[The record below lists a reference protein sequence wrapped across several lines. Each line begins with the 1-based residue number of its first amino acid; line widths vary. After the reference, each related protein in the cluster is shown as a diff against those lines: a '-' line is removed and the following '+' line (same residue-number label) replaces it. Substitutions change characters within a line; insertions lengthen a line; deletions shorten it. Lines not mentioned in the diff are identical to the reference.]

1 MSEFNKYG
9 DADLGALRRLCDELP
24 TGRIALVRR
33 LWPEISV
40 ALDAGH
46 SLIVVHRKLSEGGFE
61 LPYRTFVWCVNRIRL
76 EQARTVP
83 LRLRGR
89 RAAEQTHPPDQ
100 RQAERD
106 PLANLRKYGTDKL
119 PRFDFNSIPDPEKLF

>member
-1 MSEFNKYG
+1 MSEFNRYG
-9 DADLGALRRLCDELP
+9 DADLTPLCKLRDELP
-24 TGRIALVRR
+24 TGRIALIRR

-40 ALDAGH
+40 AMNAGH

-61 LPYRTFVWCVNRIRL
+61 LPYRTFVWCVNRVRL
-76 EQARTVP
+76 EQARIAP
-83 LRLRGR
+83 LHMR
-89 RAAEQTHPPDQ
+89 RRRTLEQTRPPDQ
-100 RQAERD
+100 GRAERD